1 MRRVFVSIER
11 LAESTA
17 SIIITGESG
26 TGKEFAARAI
36 HQLSTRKSTP
46 FVGINCAAIPPTMME
61 SERLGHERDETDR
74 MRGVRSARAFARREQ
89 IEREALAF
97 SRRNLPHRHQPRV
110 ALLSCLHRRTG
121 PVRSRPGL
129 SYDE

>member
-61 SERLGHERDETDR
+61 SERLGHERGTFTGADR
-74 MRGVRSARAFARREQ
+74 RREGCF
-89 IEREALAF
+89 ALATMAPSCSMK
-97 SRRNLPHRHQPRV
+97 SRK
-110 ALLSCLHRRTG
+110 
-121 PVRSRPGL
+121 
-129 SYDE
+129 